1 MAAHGGVLM
10 DLRVVLVGSE
20 YEQNLGYCARVMKNF
35 DFTELFLVNP
45 QVKIGDEAKMYSKHA
60 YDVLLNARIVDS
72 FDKAIEGCTLVIGTT
87 AITAGGRDV
96 LRKPLTPREAAKL
109 IVGKNQKVALVIGR
123 DGTGLSKDELEKCD
137 LVVRIP
143 SSESYGALNI
153 SHALGILLYEFR
165 MREKEIAKHDASVEL
180 LSVSEKKVI
189 DQTLKSLVKSLK
201 GIKGEKTTILS
212 LKRIFNRGIRLSIE
226 GKVLLN
232 FLKKLDK
239 QIKEKQ
245 ISGKASKGKLD

>member
-1 MAAHGGVLM
+1 
-10 DLRVVLVGSE
+10 
-20 YEQNLGYCARVMKNF
+20 
-35 DFTELFLVNP
+35 
-45 QVKIGDEAKMYSKHA
+45 
-60 YDVLLNARIVDS
+60 VDS
-72 FDKAIEGCTLVIGTT
+72 FDKAIDGCTLVIGTT
-87 AITAGGRDV
+87 AIIAGGRDV

-137 LVVRIP
+137 VVVRIP
-143 SSESYGALNI
+143 SSERYGTLNI

-165 MREKEIAKHDASVEL
+165 MREKEIAKDDASVEF
-180 LSVSEKKVI
+180 LSASEKKVI

-201 GIKGEKTTILS
+201 GIKGEKTTTLS
-212 LKRIFNRGIRLSIE
+212 LKRIFNRGIRSSIE
-226 GKVLLN
+226 GKALLN

-245 ISGKASKGKLD
+245 ISGKASE